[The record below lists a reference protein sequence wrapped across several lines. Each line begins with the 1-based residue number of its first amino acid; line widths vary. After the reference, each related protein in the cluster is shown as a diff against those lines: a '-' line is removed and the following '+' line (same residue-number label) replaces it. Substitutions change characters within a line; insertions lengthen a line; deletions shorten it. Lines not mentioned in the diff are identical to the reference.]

1 MEKKASNKKILGAA
15 AALLLVIAAVLAI
28 YLWQKPRS
36 SEGEKE
42 IVLLVTYRDG
52 SSEKDTYRTDLE
64 YLGELLQEK
73 ERVTGEQGA
82 YGLFIEAVDGEAADA
97 SKQEWW
103 CITKNG
109 ETLMTSADQTP
120 IEDGVQYELTLTV
133 GY

>member
-1 MEKKASNKKILGAA
+1 MENKASKKKIFLAA
-15 AALLLVIAAVLAI
+15 SALLVVILAVLAI
-28 YLWQKPRS
+28 YLWQKPGS

-52 SSEKDTYRTDLE
+52 SSKTDTYQTDLE

-82 YGLFIEAVDGEAADA
+82 YGIFIEAVDGEAVDA

-109 ETLMTSADQTP
+109 ETLLTSADQTP
-120 IEDGVQYELTLTV
+120 LEDGAQYELTLTS